1 MFSAKPACASRSR
14 RAPISRR
21 LSLVFT
27 LFALAAAASPAK
39 AQPPSAPPA
48 TRDSYRLAATWKDVP
63 WQPAA
68 GHFQQVL
75 DLDAAPDGT
84 VWVLDWTP
92 DEHNV
97 LHQLSA
103 DGVPLRRTGV
113 HRSYAQMLSIGP
125 DGRIHVSEGNGSI
138 SIGRVEAD
146 GSELSPL
153 KLRSPGGEQLSSVI
167 AVDPSGRIHVAR
179 YPTVHPPDCSMVPP
193 GDYPPSYS
201 GTGIDVFDPDGRWL
215 EAYGQEDL
223 AIVDAMDAHPDGRMF
238 VLEHL
243 APMGPCNQPTSE
255 PTPRP
260 TPRPSLLGAPASE
273 SQQTGD
279 GLSLTLASTERPSRI
294 QVDPTDGAN
303 AMDGL
308 VAFGSDRRRVQSWPK
323 TPAWAKWTDVA
334 ADTKGV
340 VVASSGI
347 PKVIEGFA
355 DFKVGATKGPGR
367 YITVTAGG
375 MVVRDIKSEYQSA
388 TLWLDPLTGATLPV
402 GESDYPL
409 LAGPPHP
416 TRLSA
421 GSRLQVLQA
430 PFASYPK
437 TMLTKPYVPY
447 DPYGYSAEH
456 SVQRWPLAG
465 HPAAGRPEGQM
476 IQGLHYDQDVLY
488 PTVDVAADGDIL
500 YTLRRQTVERMPDPY
515 WPSHTASVGRGA
527 AIAARGG
534 RVAVLDIGWGRVDV
548 RDGNLNR
555 LDTWIYTTELNALPS
570 DVAIDPAGDGGGVR
584 LYLADQGRNR
594 IVVHETGT
602 GETREWPTHDGP
614 VGIDVGPDGDLFVL
628 GRGGWGL
635 RYDPSGLL
643 KAYWRIPDPTLVA
656 GDIAVDSV
664 GNVYV
669 SFLRLGPELSA
680 QDMSRPILDA
690 GIWVFTPTT
699 VSAEGLTLPE
709 LGACLVDPDKVAAPK
724 RLPLGQSVEVTLKL
738 SGACPGQSEPVELAI
753 VIDTSFSMSY
763 RPSLPMAQEALQGI
777 LQKIDASVAA
787 VSLITFGNGAAV
799 QVPLTDRFD
808 VVQWA
813 LIHLV
818 ADGDTRMAAGIDL
831 ATTELTG
838 PRSVPGR
845 RKVILVV
852 SDGIPK
858 DEPLAAAQRA
868 RAEGIDTFGLIVPF
882 EDFGADQESYL
893 HRVVGGPDHY
903 LLNPTAERLGE
914 FARGLTRFRPEKGL
928 LQKVEVTDEI
938 PANMD
943 LVPGSVEPPA
953 RQQGRV
959 LSWSLTDIAA
969 ADGVTLRYRLQPTE
983 VGTWPTNVV
992 ADADYLDATGRSGT
1006 VLFPVPKVEVYV
1018 PSLVYLPAVARNA
1031 CNLVG
1036 QPFDVV
1042 LAIDSSSSMREPMP
1056 GGGTRMDAVRAA
1068 AMTFATSLDPRQHRV
1083 AVIDFNSRATR
1094 RSGFSANQ
1102 AVTLQAI
1109 QAIEIRQGTRID
1121 QALLE
1126 ARQLIDA
1133 ERRPTARS
1141 AVVLLTDGQQGE
1153 GASDALA
1160 LAGQLRTAGTTLFA
1174 IGLGDGTDQVFLSG
1188 LGGDAS
1194 HTFPTTDGQNLGAVY
1209 MQIVSAITCRWP

>member
-1 MFSAKPACASRSR
+1 MFSAKSACASRSR
-14 RAPISRR
+14 RAPMSRR

-27 LFALAAAASPAK
+27 CFALAAAAPAAK

-63 WQPAA
+63 WQPTA
-68 GHFQQVL
+68 GRFQRVI

-92 DEHNV
+92 SEHAV

-103 DGVPLRRTGV
+103 DGMPLRRMGV
-113 HRSYAQMLSIGP
+113 HRDYAQRLAIGP
-125 DGRIHVSEGNGSI
+125 DGRIHVSEGNGFVN
-138 SIGRVEAD
+138 IGRVEAD

-153 KLRSPGGEQLSSVI
+153 KLRSPGGEQLSSVF

-179 YPTVHPPDCSMVPP
+179 NPTIHPPDCSMVPP
-193 GDYPPSYS
+193 GNYPPSYS

-215 EAYGQEDL
+215 ETYGQEDL

-243 APMGPCNQPTSE
+243 APTGPCNLPT
-255 PTPRP
+255 PRPRPRP
-260 TPRPSLLGAPASE
+260 TPRPSLLGAPAG
-273 SQQTGD
+273 QPLPTAD
-279 GLSLTLASTERPSRI
+279 GWSPTSALTERPGRI
-294 QVDPTDGAN
+294 QIDPTDGAN

-308 VAFGSDRRRVQSWPK
+308 VAFGSGRRVQTWPK
-323 TPAWAKWTDVA
+323 TPTWAEWTDVA
-334 ADTKGV
+334 ADSKGV
-340 VVASSGI
+340 VVVVSGD
-347 PKVIEGFA
+347 PKVIEGFGGI
-355 DFKVGATKGPGR
+355 KIGATKGPGKS
-367 YITVTAGG
+367 ITVTTGG
-375 MVVRDIKSEYQSA
+375 KVVLDIKSEYQNA
-388 TLWLDPLTGATLPV
+388 TWWLDPVTGATAAV
-402 GESDYPL
+402 GESDDPP

-416 TRLSA
+416 TRLAA
-421 GSRLQVLQA
+421 GSRLHVMQA
-430 PFASYPK
+430 PFDPDHEP
-437 TMLTKPYVPY
+437 MLTEPYVPY
-447 DPYGYSAEH
+447 SPYGVKAEH

-465 HPAAGRPEGQM
+465 QPRAGRPEGQTG
-476 IQGLHYDQDVLY
+476 QGIHLSVDGVMY
-488 PTVDVAADGDIL
+488 PTVDVAADGDTL
-500 YTLRRQTVERMPDPY
+500 FTLRRDEVVRMPDPY
-515 WPSHTASVGRGA
+515 WPSHGTGIERGA

-534 RVAVLDIGWGRVDV
+534 RVAVLDIGSGLVDV
-548 RDGNLNR
+548 RDGDLNP
-555 LDTWIYTTELNALPS
+555 LDTWTYTTELNALPS

-635 RYDPSGLL
+635 RYDPSGKL
-643 KAYWRIPDPTLVA
+643 KAYWRMPDPTLAA
-656 GDIAVDSV
+656 GDIAVDSA
-664 GNVYV
+664 GAVYV
-669 SFLRLGPELSA
+669 SFLRLGSELSA
-680 QDMSRPILDA
+680 ENVSRPILDA
-690 GIWVFTPTT
+690 GIWVFSPTT
-699 VSAEGLTLPE
+699 VAAEGLTLPE
-709 LGACLVDPDKVAAPK
+709 IGACLVAPDKVAAPK

-738 SGACPGQSEPVELAI
+738 SGDCPGQSEPVELAI
-753 VIDTSFSMSY
+753 VLDTSYSMNY
-763 RPSLPMAQEALQGI
+763 LPSLPMARQALEGI
-777 LQKIDASVAA
+777 LQKLDSSVAA

-808 VVQWA
+808 TVLLA
-813 LIHLV
+813 LNRLF
-818 ADGDTRMAAGIDL
+818 ADGDTRMASGIDL

-845 RKVILVV
+845 RKVLLIV

-868 RAEGIDTFGLIVPF
+868 RAEGIDTFGLVVPF
-882 EDFGADQESYL
+882 EDFGADQERYL
-893 HRVVGGPDHY
+893 HQVVGGPDHY

-914 FARGLTRFRPEKGL
+914 FAQGLTRFRPEKGL

-959 LSWSLTDIAA
+959 LSWSFADVTA

-983 VGTWPTNVV
+983 VGTWATNVV

-1006 VLFPVPKVEVYV
+1006 LLFPVPKVEVYV

-1031 CNLVG
+1031 CSLVG

-1056 GGGTRMDAVRAA
+1056 GGGIRMDAVRAA
-1068 AMTFATSLDPRQHRV
+1068 AMMFATALDPRQHRV

-1102 AVTLQAI
+1102 ALTVQAI
-1109 QAIEIRQGTRID
+1109 QAIEIHQGTRID

-1126 ARQLIDA
+1126 ARQLIDT

-1160 LAGQLRTAGTTLFA
+1160 LAGQLRAAGTPLFA
-1174 IGLGDGTDQVFLSG
+1174 IGLGDGTDQAFLRG
-1188 LGGDAS
+1188 LGGDAA